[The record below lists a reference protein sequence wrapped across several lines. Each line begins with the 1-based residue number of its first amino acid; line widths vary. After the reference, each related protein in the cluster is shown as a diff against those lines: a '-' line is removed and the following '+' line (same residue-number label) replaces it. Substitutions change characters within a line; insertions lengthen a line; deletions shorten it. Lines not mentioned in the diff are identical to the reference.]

1 LWDGITRI
9 SNIKN
14 SNKTFTYNIHSGV
27 IQSAQDGIMEVNVF
41 DLQGKR
47 ILSKKLSIMQG
58 TTMFSLEKENLSLGS
73 YLVQIRLNHKN
84 VSIFKWTQMK

>member
-1 LWDGITRI
+1 
-9 SNIKN
+9 
-14 SNKTFTYNIHSGV
+14 
-27 IQSAQDGIMEVNVF
+27 MEVNVF